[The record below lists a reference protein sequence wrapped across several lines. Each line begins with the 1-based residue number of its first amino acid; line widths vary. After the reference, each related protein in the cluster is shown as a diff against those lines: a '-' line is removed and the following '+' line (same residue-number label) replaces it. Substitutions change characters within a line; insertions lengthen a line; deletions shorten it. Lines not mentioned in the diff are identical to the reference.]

1 MRIGKT
7 GGYNSTCFCRSR
19 VLGKMHAVKEVG
31 IDHTV
36 DGDGN
41 AFEELETMLAV
52 KGRDLAKS
60 ADLKML
66 GDSRLFDDSK
76 IEVVCLGDRFDTDGT
91 RMITLNYGRQRCE
104 SESRSDE
111 S

>member
-1 MRIGKT
+1 
-7 GGYNSTCFCRSR
+7 
-19 VLGKMHAVKEVG
+19 MHAVEEVG
-31 IDHTV
+31 GSHTV
-36 DGDGN
+36 DGNGN
-41 AFEELETMLAV
+41 TFKELETILAM

-66 GDSRLFDDSK
+66 GDPRLFADSK
-76 IEVVCLGDRFDTDGT
+76 IEVVCLGDRFDSDGT